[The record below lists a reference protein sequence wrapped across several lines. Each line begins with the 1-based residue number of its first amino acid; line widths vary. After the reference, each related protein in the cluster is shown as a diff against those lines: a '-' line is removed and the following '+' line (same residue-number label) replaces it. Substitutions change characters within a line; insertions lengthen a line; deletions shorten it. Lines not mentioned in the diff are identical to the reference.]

1 MRSYLQFQK
10 NQSQVRARKKT
21 EHLNDIRQDASGN
34 WVYEGEWMECTLS
47 AKERRRVICG
57 LWCLLILAAACCIV
71 CGCIRGTGM
80 EGCFYVLIPYASSV
94 FAACLCV
101 RHLFA
106 VSAGKGRMWKH
117 HHTKHML
124 GLGPCLIWGIIS
136 SILCV
141 ARLRSR
147 EHPVSDPPDPVICR
161 VSGSLVSPEE
171 TGMENGSET
180 VTENCLKTV
189 TIKLTSCLN
198 L

>member
-57 LWCLLILAAACCIV
+57 VWCLLILAAACCIV

-136 SILCV
+136 SLLCV
-141 ARLRSR
+141 AGRIGLAAFSGGWTS
-147 EHPVSDPPDPVICR
+147 PATPDSAVGRILFLILQIL
-161 VSGSLVSPEE
+161 SSAAYLAAWYLQKKLVW
-171 TGMENGSET
+171 
-180 VTENCLKTV
+180 KTV
-189 TIKLTSCLN
+189 PKQ
-198 L
+198 